1 MTIHIP
7 IVVYYAIHKLF
18 TFLEDRLPLSFYTKS
33 DNVFLALDLQV
44 ATLYCIGMDIV
55 FENTY
60 SRRPSSLGD
69 TFNQTYQIPVGRI
82 VHVTGETVAVVVE
95 RAVQVSVGGQNARL
109 YDVTQ
114 GIDVQRLR
122 GSVRL
127 ETKELLGY
135 M

>member
-1 MTIHIP
+1 MKIP
-7 IVVYYAIHKLF
+7 
-18 TFLEDRLPLSFYTKS
+18 
-33 DNVFLALDLQV
+33 
-44 ATLYCIGMDIV
+44 
-55 FENTY
+55 TY

-69 TFNQTYQIPVGRI
+69 TLILKTYQIPVGRI
-82 VHVTGETVAVVVE
+82 VHVTGETMAVVVE
-95 RAVQVSVGGQNARL
+95 RAIQVSVGGQNARL
-109 YDVTQ
+109 YYVTQ

>member
-1 MTIHIP
+1 M
-7 IVVYYAIHKLF
+7 
-18 TFLEDRLPLSFYTKS
+18 
-33 DNVFLALDLQV
+33 
-44 ATLYCIGMDIV
+44 
-55 FENTY
+55 
-60 SRRPSSLGD
+60 
-69 TFNQTYQIPVGRI
+69 
-82 VHVTGETVAVVVE
+82 HVTGETMAVVVE
-95 RAVQVSVGGQNARL
+95 RAIQVSVGGQNARL